1 MLHWVTSA
9 GQRLDAN
16 DLSSDLRRRQHLYC
30 RGTRGRPE
38 AEETGK
44 RRQVV
49 DPGGPLVRLGL
60 VQCRLGG
67 QQPSL
72 RRPLYEAGVEGET
85 KKVFTSTREGGMCK
99 DKRLESNP
107 DLPVLRVNKYGR
119 RDAPPPPWNLWS
131 LRVRWLQGPRPYLRV
146 RWLQVA
152 HPLLP
157 WRCPRQGRM

>member
-1 MLHWVTSA
+1 MLHSVTSA
-9 GQRLDAN
+9 GQRLDAK
-16 DLSSDLRRRQHLYC
+16 DLSSSDLRRRQHLYC

-38 AEETGK
+38 AEETGQ

-60 VQCRLGG
+60 EQCRLGG

-72 RRPLYEAGVEGET
+72 GRPLYEAGVEGET
-85 KKVFTSTREGGMCK
+85 KKVFTSTLEGGMSK
-99 DKRLESNP
+99 DIRLESNP
-107 DLPVLRVNKYGR
+107 DLPVVRVNKYGR
-119 RDAPPPPWNLWS
+119 RDAPGIS
-131 LRVRWLQGPRPYLRV
+131 GLRVRWLQGPRPYLRV

-152 HPLLP
+152 HPLLL